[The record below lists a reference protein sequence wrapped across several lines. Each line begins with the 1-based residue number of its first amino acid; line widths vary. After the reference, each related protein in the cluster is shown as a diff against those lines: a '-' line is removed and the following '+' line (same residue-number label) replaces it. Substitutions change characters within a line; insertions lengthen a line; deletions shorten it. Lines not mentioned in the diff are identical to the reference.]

1 MHLSSGARRHLA
13 AFTAR
18 SEHGSTPRSPQL
30 RRPVPG
36 GTRVAWIR
44 HLLSVALLG
53 AAWSGENALA
63 AKPSDSLGPVALNDD
78 GGWSWFEDERAIVAG
93 DKLFVGSVATG
104 RFDPS
109 RKGDID
115 AMSVDLSTGAVTR
128 FPLRKNLEA
137 DDHNSPAWIE
147 LPDGRLLAMYS
158 KHGPEN
164 RIYFRISRKRHDA
177 ASWGQERVFVPSD
190 TSRVTY
196 SNLHW
201 LDRSGG
207 KGRMVDFFRGLDD
220 RYKPSWAY
228 SEDLGST
235 WTAGGLLVDVES
247 PTRHR
252 PYVKYASDGKG
263 LIHFVFSEGHPRD
276 FDNSLHHAYLRKG
289 TLHRSDGT
297 PIRALEAG
305 PVLPGEATRIFAGNP
320 TNVAWPHDIALDSA
334 GVVRV
339 AYSVRRDAVGEDPA
353 AAATKG
359 RDLRYRFA
367 RWDGRAWSDHEIAF
381 AGSRLYAGE
390 DDYAGGICLHPD
402 DPDVVFISS
411 NVDPAT
417 GVALTMGHYE
427 LFRGRTPDRGG
438 HWTWEPLTPGSSNDN
453 LRPIAPRWRSG
464 RTVLLWLRGKYRTY
478 TDYDLEVM
486 VWVEKR
492 K

>member
-1 MHLSSGARRHLA
+1 MHLPTGVRRLEATSLDPSRNGSVRGARH
-13 AFTAR
+13 F
-18 SEHGSTPRSPQL
+18 G
-30 RRPVPG
+30 RPASGCV
-36 GTRVAWIR
+36 RCSWIR
-44 HLLSVALLG
+44 LLMIG
-53 AAWSGENALA
+53 AMFGTGSFVGRA
-63 AKPSDSLGPVALNDD
+63 AAARPSESLGPVALNDD

-93 DKLFVGSVATG
+93 NKLFVGSVATG
-104 RFDPS
+104 RFDRS

-115 AMSVDLSTGAVTR
+115 AMSVDLRTGAVTR

-201 LDRSGG
+201 LERGG
-207 KGRMVDFFRGLDD
+207 QRKGRLVDFFRGLDD

-228 SEDLGST
+228 SDDLGST
-235 WTAGGLLVDVES
+235 WTTGGLLVDVES
-247 PTRHR
+247 ATRHR
-252 PYVKYASDGKG
+252 PYVKYASDGRG

-276 FDNSLHHAYLRKG
+276 FDNSLHHAYLRNG

-297 PIRALEAG
+297 PIRALDSG
-305 PVLPGEATRIFAGNP
+305 PILPGEATRVFAGNP

-339 AYSVRRDAVGEDPA
+339 AYSVRSDAGADPA
-353 AAATKG
+353 GTKG

-367 RWDGRAWSDHEIAF
+367 RWDGRAWADQEIAF

-402 DPDVVFISS
+402 DPDVVFLSS

-417 GVALTMGHYE
+417 GVALTMRHYE
-427 LFRGRTPDRGG
+427 LFRGRTPDRGA
-438 HWTWEPLTPGSSNDN
+438 HWIWESLTPGSSNDN
-453 LRPIAPRWRSG
+453 LRPIAPKWRSG